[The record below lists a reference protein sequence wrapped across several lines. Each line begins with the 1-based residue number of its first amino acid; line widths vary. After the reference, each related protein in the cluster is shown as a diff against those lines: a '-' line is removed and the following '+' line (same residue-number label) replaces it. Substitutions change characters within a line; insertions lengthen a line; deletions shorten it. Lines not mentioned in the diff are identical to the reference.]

1 MILSKLLITEDGLK
15 LSYKLSEYE
24 KINGHQRDSN
34 QEIDKLTDKINSIL
48 NNFIGINVFL
58 SGISCSI
65 KKKTN
70 TKTYNL
76 AYSYPLTLTNDIDI
90 IQSVIVI
97 LNENEN
103 NDFYVQINEAF
114 EKLQTEVSNIIN

>member
-1 MILSKLLITEDGLK
+1 MGQYQLLFLMCPRIILDLK
-15 LSYKLSEYE
+15 NE

-90 IQSVIVI
+90 IQSDIVI